1 MVQLHIMINDTP
13 YNLLQEPLPESINK
27 LEIQYQNL
35 MPGFQVPVPRD
46 QTISWIHTAIARCT
60 SEYVAFNNTLY
71 KTLELL
77 EQPVFKDRTW
87 NS

>member
-1 MVQLHIMINDTP
+1 MVHLVIMINDTQ
-13 YNLLQEPLPESINK
+13 YNLMQEPLPDIINK

-35 MPGFQVPVPRD
+35 MPGFQVPVPRE
-46 QTISWIHTAIARCT
+46 QTVKWLHTAIARCT

-77 EQPVFKDRTW
+77 EQPVFTDR
-87 NS
+87 NK

>member
-13 YNLLQEPLPESINK
+13 YNLLQEPLPDTISK
-27 LEIQYQNL
+27 LEIRYQGF
-35 MPGFQVPVPRD
+35 PGLQVPVPHE
-46 QTISWIHTAIARCT
+46 QTLSWMHTAIARCT

>member
-1 MVQLHIMINDTP
+1 MVQLLITINDTP
-13 YNLLQEPLPESINK
+13 YNLLQEPLPDTISK

-35 MPGFQVPVPRD
+35 MPGFQVPVPRG
-46 QTISWIHTAIARCT
+46 QTIEWMHTAIARCT

-77 EQPVFKDRTW
+77 EQPVFKDR
-87 NS
+87 NK

>member
-1 MVQLHIMINDTP
+1 MVQLHIIINDTP
-13 YNLLQEPLPESINK
+13 YNLLQTPLPETINK

-35 MPGFQVPVPRD
+35 MPGFQAPVPRD
-46 QTISWIHTAIARCT
+46 KTIEWMHTAIVRCT

>member
-13 YNLLQEPLPESINK
+13 CNLLQEPLPESINK

-46 QTISWIHTAIARCT
+46 KTIACIHTAIARCT

-77 EQPVFKDRTW
+77 EQPVFKDR
-87 NS
+87 NK